1 MTPVSQG
8 TPVSRGTPVPQGMP
22 AILLLVGW
30 WAGALVAERSEALAA
45 GRWALA
51 LEAGRTWT
59 RPALPH
65 PRALRRAS
73 GVGPRRSVD
82 LARYLWDHGAEADL
96 EGLVGVGPRTAR
108 AARAVLAEPRSG
120 ADAGWV
126 WFGASAAHRG
136 ATSSGAGTGG

>member
-1 MTPVSQG
+1 M
-8 TPVSRGTPVPQGMP
+8 PVPAGVP

-30 WAGALVAERSEALAA
+30 WAGALAAERSEALAA
-45 GRWALA
+45 GRWAQA
-51 LEAGRTWT
+51 LEAGLAPT

-82 LARYLWDHGAEADL
+82 LARYLWDQGPEANL

-108 AARAVLAEPRSG
+108 AARAVLAEPASG
-120 ADAGWV
+120 ADAGWAWV
-126 WFGASAAHRG
+126 GASAPHHR
-136 ATSSGAGTGG
+136 ATSSGAGPGG